1 MGGVVNDPIPREQ
14 LPLDPA
20 AFPPVT
26 SALRVQARL
35 RFGLLPDDPVF
46 VSPAGVAHA
55 RNQLGLVVAFGLA
68 RRSGE
73 LHEGARLLLPG
84 RPRGGQ
90 PPVALERLITL
101 LRLGRQV
108 LVCEPGPDPVSL
120 YHAADAL
127 VVSAWSEGMARAT
140 LAAQLCGLPAL
151 ITSPAGRGSGDDV
164 VRDEETGWVV
174 PAGRVEAF
182 AQAMVRVAALT
193 PEAREEMG
201 RRARQ
206 AMLVRVARADGSVS
220 VSASGARGGRRRR
233 ARVRATGEPP
243 GVPET

>member
-35 RFGLLPDDPVF
+35 RLGLLPGDPVF

-55 RNQLGLVVAFGLA
+55 KNQLGLVVAFGLA
-68 RRSGE
+68 RRSGG
-73 LHEGARLLLPG
+73 LHQGARLLLPG

-108 LVCEPGPDPVSL
+108 LMCEPGPDLVSL
-120 YHAADAL
+120 YHAADTL

-151 ITSPAGRGSGDDV
+151 ITSHAGRGAGDV

-174 PAGRVEAF
+174 PVGRVEAF

-193 PEAREEMG
+193 PEARDEMG

-220 VSASGARGGRRRR
+220 GASGRGRR